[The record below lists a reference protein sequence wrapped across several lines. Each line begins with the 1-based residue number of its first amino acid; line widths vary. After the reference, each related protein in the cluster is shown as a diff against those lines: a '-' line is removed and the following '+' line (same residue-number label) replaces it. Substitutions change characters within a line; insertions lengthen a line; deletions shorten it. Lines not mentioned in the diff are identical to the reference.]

1 MELTHY
7 QKYKDTIMKSQ
18 KKHYEKPENLEKRR
32 ERARKYYHR
41 NREAYLKTQAEK
53 KWIFV

>member
-7 QKYKDTIMKSQ
+7 QKYKDTILKSQ

-41 NREAYLKTQAEK
+41 NREAYLKTQTEK
-53 KWIFV
+53 N